1 VNGAPQPLVRDGLGL
16 MIVKPDCSGPCTIDL
31 SFDGGA
37 EYKVARVASWVAAL
51 AALLWLATGIP
62 GWKRPRQ

>member
-1 VNGAPQPLVRDGLGL
+1 

-37 EYKVARVASWVAAL
+37 ECKVARVASWVAAL